1 MEKITA
7 QRSDASFYDADD
19 DYREMESKTKTIE
32 RGVSVGII
40 EVGSQ
45 VNLESSVPS
54 YAGFGNYDFKAD
66 IEDSPA
72 VAWISTFVFT
82 S

>member
-19 DYREMESKTKTIE
+19 DYREMESKAKTIE

-54 YAGFGNYDFKAD
+54 FFGNYDFKAD